1 MFNLQTIF
9 SYGLNDKTG
18 KGDQKDS
25 DASIEICFLLLK
37 INKKTSNKIKESG
50 LRWKNAVK
58 SFISLFK
65 NKSKKRMWN
74 LVQILLQ

>member
-9 SYGLNDKTG
+9 FFFLNDKTG

-25 DASIEICFLLLK
+25 DASIGICFLLLK

-50 LRWKNAVK
+50 LR
-58 SFISLFK
+58 
-65 NKSKKRMWN
+65 
-74 LVQILLQ
+74 

>member
-25 DASIEICFLLLK
+25 DASIGICFLLLK
-37 INKKTSNKIKESG
+37 INKKTSKKIKESG
-50 LRWKNAVK
+50 LR
-58 SFISLFK
+58 
-65 NKSKKRMWN
+65 
-74 LVQILLQ
+74 